1 MEAGVHVT
9 VGEVSVDGDDAALY
23 VGQLGIMGD
32 NADVGSRSVTI
43 GNRGDALAHIMLLG
57 SAPAEGPLVFHGLF
71 VMNSVEQI
79 RYAEKAYKTGQMGM
93 LAEV

>member
-1 MEAGVHVT
+1 MVS
-9 VGEVSVDGDDAALY
+9 EVSVDGDDAALY

-43 GNRGDALAHIMLLG
+43 GNRGDAPAHMMLLG
-57 SAPAEGPLVFHGLF
+57 GAPAEGSLVFHGPY

-79 RYAEKAYKTGQMGM
+79 CDAEKAYTSGQMGM

>member
-1 MEAGVHVT
+1 M
-9 VGEVSVDGDDAALY
+9 VGEVSVDGDDATLY
-23 VGQLGIMGD
+23 LGQLGVMGD
-32 NADVGSRSVTI
+32 NADAGSRSVTI

-57 SAPAEGPLVFHGLF
+57 GVPADGPLVFHGPF

-79 RYAEKAYKTGQMGM
+79 RYVEKAYTTGQMGM

>member
-1 MEAGVHVT
+1 MV
-9 VGEVSVDGDDAALY
+9 VGEVSVEGDDATLY
-23 VGQLGIMGD
+23 VGQLGIIGD

-43 GNRGDALAHIMLLG
+43 RNRGDALAHIMLLG
-57 SAPAEGPLVFHGLF
+57 GVPADGPLVFHGPF

-79 RYAEKAYKTGQMGM
+79 RFAEKAYVTGQMGM

>member
-1 MEAGVHVT
+1 M

-43 GNRGDALAHIMLLG
+43 GNRGDAPAHIMSLG
-57 SAPAEGPLVFHGLF
+57 GAPVEGPSAFSWAVRHEPGRA
-71 VMNSVEQI
+71 NSVCRKSLHE
-79 RYAEKAYKTGQMGM
+79 RTNGNAR
-93 LAEV
+93 

>member
-1 MEAGVHVT
+1 MYVM
-9 VGEVSVDGDDAALY
+9 VGEVSVDGDHATFY

-57 SAPAEGPLVFHGLF
+57 GLPADGPLVFHGPF

-79 RYAEKAYKTGQMGM
+79 RYAENA
-93 LAEV
+93 

>member
-1 MEAGVHVT
+1 MYVM
-9 VGEVSVDGDDAALY
+9 VGEVSVDCDDARLC
-23 VGQLGIMGD
+23 VGQLGMMRD

-43 GNRGDALAHIMLLG
+43 GNRGDALAHIMLPG
-57 SAPAEGPLVFHGLF
+57 GVPADGPLVFHGPF

-79 RYAEKAYKTGQMGM
+79 RYVEKAYTTGQMGM